1 MIACRI
7 LPWLAL
13 SLILL
18 AGSAAGADLAISP
31 FQTGNRAPMT
41 QIFGLP
47 TPGHALVLPPG
58 EHAAELAL
66 DTAQNYTHNSSGG
79 ESAFFDGETYR
90 FNLNLRRGL
99 TPRLEVGLDLPYLMH
114 RGGFL
119 DGFIEGWHDTF
130 GLPQNGRDKAPRD
143 RLRYS
148 YIRNGKQEVLV
159 DDHAQGIG
167 DLRLNAAWQLARST
181 GDEPWGTAL
190 HAALKLPTGDSDD
203 LLGSG
208 STDLSLWL
216 SGNRTWRQGDSALA
230 LFGSFGLMG
239 MTNGDVVEEQQ
250 RNLVGFAMLG
260 GGWRPWSWIVL
271 KLQLDGHTPLYDSD
285 LKELGDPAALLT
297 VGGDLALG
305 EKTTLEIGVSEDI
318 ATETASDVAFRL
330 ALRSRF

>member
-1 MIACRI
+1 MIPRRI

-13 SLILL
+13 PWLLL
-18 AGSAAGADLAISP
+18 AGSAWSADLAISP

-47 TPGHALVLPPG
+47 TPGHALLLPPG

-66 DTAQNYTHNSSGG
+66 DTTQNYTHNSSGD

-99 TPRLEVGLDLPYLMH
+99 TPRFEVGLDVPYLMH

-130 GLPQNGRDKAPRD
+130 TLPQNGRDRASRD

-159 DDHAQGIG
+159 DDHAQGLG
-167 DLRLNAAWQLARST
+167 DIRLNAAWQLTRST
-181 GDEPWGTAL
+181 GGEPWGAAL

-216 SGNRTWRQGDSALA
+216 SGNRTWLRENSAVA
-230 LFGSFGLMG
+230 LFGSCGFMG
-239 MTNGDVVEEQQ
+239 MTDGDVIEERQ

-260 GGWRPWSWIVL
+260 GGWRPWSWLVL
-271 KLQLDGHTPLYDSD
+271 KLQIDGHTPLYDSD

-305 EKTTLEIGVSEDI
+305 NKTALEIGVSEDI
-318 ATETASDVAFRL
+318 ATETAPDVVFRL